1 MMEQL
6 ISAFPD
12 HIKEALE
19 IAKATT
25 LKKPENEIQ
34 NVVICGMG
42 GSGIG
47 GEMVAKWLEDELE
60 VPVATVHDYTL
71 PKFVSK
77 NTLVIGSSYSGNTEE
92 TMESLEK
99 AVKAGAFMVGVC
111 SGGKLEQLLKDNGF
125 DAIIVPGG
133 NPPRSMLAYSVV
145 QLLNIFK
152 QYGLIE
158 GKELKEFA
166 AAREFIIENETEIKD
181 KAMELAKFLKGRTG
195 IFYGT
200 TKYLPVLIRARQQF
214 NENSKEL
221 CWHHAIPE
229 MNHNELVG
237 WGGGDERFATVF
249 LTAEDIHP
257 RNAKRIEI
265 NKEVIAKKTSK
276 MMDIQAKGAT
286 TLIRSVYLINLVD
299 WSSVYLSQ
307 LKDVDAIDIAVID
320 HLKGELAKF

>member
-1 MMEQL
+1 MMEEL
-6 ISAFPD
+6 ISAFPN

-19 IAKATT
+19 IAEATT
-25 LKKPENEIQ
+25 LKKPEHEIR

-47 GEMVAKWLEDELE
+47 GEMVAKWLEDELT
-60 VPVATVHDYTL
+60 VPVVTVHDYSL

-92 TMESLEK
+92 TLESLEK

-125 DAIIVPGG
+125 DAVIVPGG

-145 QLLNIFK
+145 QLLNIFT

-158 GKELKEFA
+158 GKELQEFA
-166 AAREFIIENETEIKD
+166 EAREFIIENEADIKE
-181 KAMELAKFLKGRTG
+181 KAMELAKFLKGNTG

-200 TKYLPVLIRARQQF
+200 TKYLPVLIRARQQL

-237 WGGGDERFATVF
+237 WGGGDDRFATVF

-265 NKEVIAKKTSK
+265 NKEVISKKSSK
-276 MMDIQAKGAT
+276 MMDIQAKGNT

-299 WSSVYLSQ
+299 WSSIYLSQ